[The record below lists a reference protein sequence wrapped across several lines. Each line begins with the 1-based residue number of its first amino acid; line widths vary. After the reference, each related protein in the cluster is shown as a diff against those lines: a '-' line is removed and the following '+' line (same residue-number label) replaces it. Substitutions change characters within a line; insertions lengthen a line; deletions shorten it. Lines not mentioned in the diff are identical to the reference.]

1 MSLRLAYWLL
11 IGLGFTLGATWLW
24 AVFWQLEFSYT
35 YGIEAIGPAGVAIG
49 WLPIIKKPAIW

>member
-11 IGLGFTLGATWLW
+11 IFLGISLGATWLW